1 MGLFFWKKNKKKT
14 KLTEEEV
21 DQLKEQLDEK
31 MGDFR
36 TIYHD
41 LVEAGGSELPE
52 DILESVSG
60 GLVRIAVTTPP
71 WYEKDGTPT
80 CWAPESGKNAYD
92 QTQSSKSDTDRPA
105 GSS

>member
-1 MGLFFWKKNKKKT
+1 MGLFNWKKNSKKA

-31 MGDFR
+31 MGEFR

-60 GLVRIAVTTPP
+60 GLIAKAITTPDM
-71 WYEKDGTPT
+71 YGTW
-80 CWAPESGKNAYD
+80 CSDKSYRQFLSD
-92 QTQSSKSDTDRPA
+92 QYQAQQNGTVDRT
-105 GSS
+105 

>member
-1 MGLFFWKKNKKKT
+1 MGLFNWKKNSKKA

-31 MGDFR
+31 MGEFR

-60 GLVRIAVTTPP
+60 GLRPKAITTPDM
-71 WYEKDGTPT
+71 YGTWQYKKT
-80 CWAPESGKNAYD
+80 GQEHYSGGIA
-92 QTQSSKSDTDRPA
+92 DRDKE
-105 GSS
+105 GGVEGINS

>member
-1 MGLFFWKKNKKKT
+1 MGLFNWKKNSKKA

-31 MGDFR
+31 MGEFR

-60 GLVRIAVTTPP
+60 GLIARAITTPDM
-71 WYEKDGTPT
+71 YGTWCRKT
-80 CWAPESGKNAYD
+80 YSSGIA
-92 QTQSSKSDTDRPA
+92 DRDKE
-105 GSS
+105 GGVEGINS